1 MRTYGRVGGV
11 WQQIITNPVTGD
23 NSLIWITTLLQ
34 NLLLNQGESPFYA
47 QNGIP
52 AQQAVNSQIL
62 PKIAIANIQKQ
73 FSPYFASLIFRVS
86 LPCHGDFFVQ
96 LQTRLSCRKSC
107 RCAQAHGIDTTNS
120 LLQPERGC
128 LLVYRFTRWC
138 RFV

>member
-11 WQQIITNPVTGD
+11 WQEIITNPVTGD

-73 FSPYFASLIFRVS
+73 FSPYFASLIISQESTNPPTYAVNV
-86 LPCHGDFFVQ
+86 LT
-96 LQTRLSCRKSC
+96 LQGASFNAFINGVPR
-107 RCAQAHGIDTTNS
+107 
-120 LLQPERGC
+120 
-128 LLVYRFTRWC
+128 
-138 RFV
+138 